1 MTRYRNIAII
11 FAAIIAAL
19 CVWIVLSE
27 AATTTRVP

>member
-11 FAAIIAAL
+11 FAVIIAAL

-27 AATTTRVP
+27 VGL